1 MNISERVKEKIKL
14 VISSIVVL
22 LLVVAVSSVLSR
34 NVSGKVNVEVVGD
47 SMQPTLY
54 SGEKLTADKNIT
66 QINRGDIIIFKSV
79 DDNKVL
85 IKRVVGLPGEKIRIQ
100 NEKIFINNKELAEP
114 YLKEKMNS
122 AMDKYLPVDM
132 LIPIEVYYV
141 MGDNRNNSNDSRN
154 FGVVPMKSIIG
165 KIEK

>member
-14 VISSIVVL
+14 VLSSIVVL
-22 LLVVAVSSVLSR
+22 FIVVAVSSVLSGDI
-34 NVSGKVNVEVVGD
+34 SSKVNVEVVGD
-47 SMQPTLY
+47 SMQPTLH

-66 QINRGDIIIFKSV
+66 QIKRGDIIIFKSV
-79 DDNKVL
+79 DDNKIL
-85 IKRVVGLPGEKIRIQ
+85 IKRVIGLPDEKIKIQ
-100 NEKIFINNKELAEP
+100 DGKVFINDKELMET

-122 AMDKYLPVDM
+122 KMNEYLPVN
-132 LIPIEVYYV
+132 LVIPPEAYYV